1 MNSRLYS
8 VLFAV
13 AFLGFAA
20 AQMDVP
26 RATANMS
33 SNSDQVGQGES
44 FVASCDYTV
53 HKPQRDG
60 ENSDDDWELTVAFHK
75 EIMAM
80 MNQERFPVVAEFRQ
94 NGTNMVFHTGRLV
107 AGMNVWPA
115 DGATTTDMQSPKR
128 VEIIPPSN
136 DSGMFLQGTWKC
148 SVTMK
153 LKGTEAKV
161 RFMSESHMATSRP
174 SDM

>member
-80 MNQERFPVVAEFRQ
+80 MNQERFPVVAEFRRRFL
-94 NGTNMVFHTGRLV
+94 T
-107 AGMNVWPA
+107 
-115 DGATTTDMQSPKR
+115 KR
-128 VEIIPPSN
+128 
-136 DSGMFLQGTWKC
+136 
-148 SVTMK
+148 
-153 LKGTEAKV
+153 KV
-161 RFMSESHMATSRP
+161 VLLTCF
-174 SDM
+174 